1 MESSFDWFLEIRAI
15 EKPSRPNLR
24 ATAAPSPGPA
34 PMMAMTGTV
43 VSSE

>member
-1 MESSFDWFLEIRAI
+1 MASSFDWVLEIRAI

-34 PMMAMTGTV
+34 PMMAMTGTM
-43 VSSE
+43 SSSD